1 MRKRCASVR
10 KREEVTLAV
19 LFLPLA
25 LEDRE
30 SSMFCSDAHDN
41 KANIPASNSHRQS
54 VTNGLNLAQGK
65 NFFCFCY
72 LFIYLFFTDNNNIQI
87 YVRQSCAIFVR
98 SNAFALIIARRWR
111 SGFCVAMGERH

>member
-72 LFIYLFFTDNNNIQI
+72 LFIFY
-87 YVRQSCAIFVR
+87 RQ
-98 SNAFALIIARRWR
+98 
-111 SGFCVAMGERH
+111 